1 MIEQYFPDPTTRER
15 LFVGPLKND
24 IDRFAAM
31 LASQGYTRS
40 TARDKLRLLGHL
52 SEWLRQRNLGAADLD
67 ERLIARFRR
76 YRVRRGRVDRATV
89 PICRALLA
97 FLRETG
103 HAPVPGEVIAPSAF
117 DRLEHD
123 FARYLTRE
131 RGLAPATLLNYV
143 PIARC
148 FLRERFGDA
157 VPRLGALCVR
167 DVHQFVL
174 RQSRIV
180 SRRRAQLIVSAL
192 RSFLRYLYVRGDITT
207 ELAAVV
213 PTVAGWR
220 LTELPKALPPAQVE
234 RLLHRCDRRTP
245 AGRRDYAIL
254 LLLARLGLRA
264 GEVVAMTLDDIDWES
279 GVVIVR
285 GKGARHEPL
294 PLPQDV
300 GEALVDYLRH
310 ARPRCETR
318 RVFVRLHAPRCGF
331 ASSCAIEDVV
341 HRALARA
348 GLDPAFK
355 GAHLLRHSLATRL
368 LKHGASLA
376 EIGELL
382 RHRRPET
389 TQIYAKVDLASL
401 RALVQP
407 WPGGA

>member
-1 MIEQYFPDPTTRER
+1 MIKQFFPASATRER
-15 LFVGPLKND
+15 LFVGPLAND

-31 LASQGYTRS
+31 LASRGYARS

-52 SEWLRQRNLGAADLD
+52 SEWLRQRKLGVADLD
-67 ERLIARFRR
+67 ERLIDRFRR
-76 YRVRRGRVDRATV
+76 HRVRRGRVDRATV
-89 PICRALLA
+89 PTCRALLA
-97 FLRETG
+97 FLRESG
-103 HAPVPGEVIAPSAF
+103 RVLVLDEVIEHSAL
-117 DRLEHD
+117 DRLAYD
-123 FARYLTRE
+123 FAHYLTRE

-148 FLRERFGDA
+148 FLRERFGGA
-157 VPRLGALCVR
+157 PPRLDELSPR

-180 SRRRAQLIVSAL
+180 SRKRAQLIVSAL

-207 ELAAVV
+207 ELAAAV
-213 PTVAGWR
+213 PTVASWR

-234 RLLHRCDRRTP
+234 RLLHSCDCRTP
-245 AGRRDYAIL
+245 GGRRDYAIL

-264 GEVVAMTLDDIDWES
+264 GEVVAMILDDIDWES
-279 GVVIVR
+279 GVVTVR

-310 ARPRCETR
+310 ARPRCDTR

>member
-1 MIEQYFPDPTTRER
+1 MIEQFFPNPTARER
-15 LFVGPLKND
+15 LFGGPLAND

-31 LASQGYTRS
+31 LSSRGYAHS
-40 TARDKLRLLGHL
+40 TARDKLRLLGRL

-67 ERLIARFRR
+67 ERLIDRFRR
-76 YRVRRGRVDRATV
+76 HRVRRGRVDRATV
-89 PICRALLA
+89 PTCRALLA

-103 HAPVPGEVIAPSAF
+103 RVLAPDEVIEHSAL
-117 DRLEHD
+117 DRLAHD
-123 FARYLTRE
+123 FAHYLTRE

-143 PIARC
+143 PIARG

-157 VPRLGALCVR
+157 APRLDELSPR

-192 RSFLRYLYVRGDITT
+192 RSFLRYLRLRGDITT
-207 ELAAVV
+207 ELAAAV
-213 PTVAGWR
+213 PTVASWR

-234 RLLHRCDRRTP
+234 RLLHSCDRRTP

-264 GEVVAMTLDDIDWES
+264 GEVVAMILDDIDWES

-300 GEALVDYLRH
+300 GEALVDYLRNGR
-310 ARPRCETR
+310 ARCETR

>member
-1 MIEQYFPDPTTRER
+1 MIEQFFSDSATRER
-15 LFVGPLKND
+15 LFVGPLAND

-31 LASQGYTRS
+31 LASRGYARS

-52 SEWLRQRNLGAADLD
+52 SEWLRQRNLGATDLD
-67 ERLIARFRR
+67 ERLIDRFRR
-76 YRVRRGRVDRATV
+76 HRVRRGRVDRATV
-89 PICRALLA
+89 PTCRALLA

-103 HAPVPGEVIAPSAF
+103 RVLVPDEVIEHSAL

-123 FARYLTRE
+123 FAHYLTCE
-131 RGLAPATLLNYV
+131 RGLVAATLLNYV

-157 VPRLGALCVR
+157 APRLDELSPR

-180 SRRRAQLIVSAL
+180 SRKRAQLIVSAL

-213 PTVAGWR
+213 PTVASWR

-234 RLLHRCDRRTP
+234 HLLHSCDRGTP

-285 GKGARHEPL
+285 GKGARHESL

-310 ARPRCETR
+310 ARPRCDTR

>member
-1 MIEQYFPDPTTRER
+1 MIKQFFPASATRER
-15 LFVGPLKND
+15 LFVGPLVND

-31 LASQGYTRS
+31 LASRGYARS

-52 SEWLRQRNLGAADLD
+52 SEWLRQRKLGVADLD
-67 ERLIARFRR
+67 ERLIDRFRR
-76 YRVRRGRVDRATV
+76 HRARRGRVDRATV
-89 PICRALLA
+89 PTCRALLA

-103 HAPVPGEVIAPSAF
+103 RVLVPDEVVEHSAL
-117 DRLEHD
+117 DRLAHD

-148 FLRERFGDA
+148 FLRERFGGA
-157 VPRLGALCVR
+157 PPRLDELSPR

-180 SRRRAQLIVSAL
+180 SRKRAQLIVSAL

-207 ELAAVV
+207 ELAAAV
-213 PTVAGWR
+213 PTVASWR

-234 RLLHRCDRRTP
+234 RLLHSCDCRTP
-245 AGRRDYAIL
+245 GGRRDYAIL

-264 GEVVAMTLDDIDWES
+264 GEVVAMILDDIDWES
-279 GVVIVR
+279 GVVTVR

-310 ARPRCETR
+310 ARPRCDTR

-401 RALVQP
+401 RALARP

>member
-1 MIEQYFPDPTTRER
+1 MIAQFFPDPATRER
-15 LFVGPLKND
+15 LFVGPLAND
-24 IDRFAAM
+24 IDRFATM
-31 LASQGYTRS
+31 LASQGYAQT

-52 SEWLRQRNLGAADLD
+52 SGWLCRRNLGVADLD
-67 ERLIARFRR
+67 ERLIDRFHRHRLRR
-76 YRVRRGRVDRATV
+76 DRVDRATV
-89 PICRALLA
+89 PTCRALLA

-103 HAPVPGEVIAPSAF
+103 RVLVPEDVIEHSAL
-117 DRLEHD
+117 DRLAHD
-123 FARYLTRE
+123 FAHYLTCE

-148 FLRERFGDA
+148 FLRERFGGA
-157 VPRLGALCVR
+157 APRLDELCPH
-167 DVHQFVL
+167 DVHQFIL

-213 PTVAGWR
+213 PTVASWR

-234 RLLHRCDRRTP
+234 RLLHSCDRRSP
-245 AGRRDYAIL
+245 GGRRDYAIL

-264 GEVVAMTLDDIDWES
+264 GEVVTMILDDIDWVS
-279 GVVIVR
+279 GVVMVR

-310 ARPRCETR
+310 GRPRCVTR

-389 TQIYAKVDLASL
+389 TQIYAKVDLALL
-401 RALVQP
+401 RALVRP